1 MFAKDHTL
9 GYAIMKRL
17 CDIVAGRL
25 RNRTDKLIE
34 AWGQAFDIGSI

>member
-9 GYAIMKRL
+9 GYTIMKRL